1 MCDGGPAGRRR
12 VIIRTPAPPG
22 AGDRHTGDP
31 MRILLARHGE
41 TPWNAQGRY
50 QGQIDIPLSP
60 VGEAQARAL
69 GERLREVPITR
80 AVASPLS
87 RARRTAELALGEQR
101 ASMLQLEPEVQ
112 EIAHGEWEGLLASE
126 IGEKDPARLRA
137 WREEPDTVLMP
148 GGESLRQV
156 LDRSWRGLVRATEG
170 LGQDDTLLLMAHD
183 AVNRVLLCRILGL
196 PIGKLWTFR
205 QAPTTLNLIEGPD
218 VDSLEVVRLN
228 DCAHHTPF
236 FGEARHRAL

>member
-1 MCDGGPAGRRR
+1 
-12 VIIRTPAPPG
+12 
-22 AGDRHTGDP
+22 

-41 TPWNAQGRY
+41 TPWNAEGRY

-60 VGEAQARAL
+60 VGEGQANAL
-69 GERLREVPITR
+69 GQRLKDVRIDR

-87 RARRTAELALGEQR
+87 RAQLTARLALGDAR
-101 ASMLQLEPEVQ
+101 ADMLQTDADLQ

-126 IGEKDPARLRA
+126 IQQKDPARLLA
-137 WREEPDTVLMP
+137 WREEPENVLMP

-156 LDRSWRGLVRATEG
+156 LDRSWRGLARATEG
-170 LGQDDTLLLMAHD
+170 LGEDDTLLVVAHD

-196 PIGKLWTFR
+196 PIARLWTFR
-205 QAPTTLNLIEGPD
+205 QAPTTLNLLEGPS
-218 VDSLEVVRLN
+218 VEQLEVVSLN

-236 FGEARHRAL
+236 FGEAKHRAL